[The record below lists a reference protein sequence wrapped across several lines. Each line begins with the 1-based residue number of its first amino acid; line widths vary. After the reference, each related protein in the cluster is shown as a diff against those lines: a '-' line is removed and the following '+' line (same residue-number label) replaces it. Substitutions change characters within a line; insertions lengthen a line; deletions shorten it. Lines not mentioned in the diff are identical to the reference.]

1 DIESLELDLR
11 STVEEV
17 AVMLAFQAA
26 AKNLELVV
34 HIHPDVPERVVGD
47 PQRIRQCLLN
57 LVSNAIKFTHQGE
70 IVIEVSSANL
80 ADGTQRVRFEVR
92 DTGIGIAAGTL
103 QNLFQP
109 FVQADSSTT
118 RHFGGTGL
126 GLSIVRRLVQ
136 MMGGEVG
143 AQSELNKGSRFWF
156 TLPLPAA

>member
-1 DIESLELDLR
+1 
-11 STVEEV
+11 
-17 AVMLAFQAA
+17 
-26 AKNLELVV
+26 
-34 HIHPDVPERVVGD
+34 
-47 PQRIRQCLLN
+47 
-57 LVSNAIKFTHQGE
+57 
-70 IVIEVSSANL
+70 EVSSVVSG
-80 ADGTQRVRFEVR
+80 DGRQRARFEVR

-143 AQSELNKGSRFWF
+143 AQSELNMGSRFWF
-156 TLPLPAA
+156 TLPLPLPSTETEATAASTPALVLTRVGRRV